1 MEETKE
7 IKNHEIKLEKL
18 LDKITEVYIGIIL
31 LLFPLCVDSTGFFRI
46 LECKYRTFL
55 IFAGTY
61 LALNLIIIIYYYIFH
76 KVKIWKKI
84 RLSKIQYA
92 VIIFWIINIVS
103 CLMSPYF
110 DKYNLFVGV
119 GRRRRFNKYIFIL
132 FNIYGYYIV
141 WKIQKKIYIIFFNF
155 FNFNK
160 CNSNIT
166 ICRF

>member
-7 IKNHEIKLEKL
+7 LKTYEIKLEKL
-18 LDKITEVYIGIIL
+18 LDKITEVYIGIII

-92 VIIFWIINIVS
+92 VIVFWIINIVS
-103 CLMSPYF
+103 CFMSPYF

-119 GRRRRFNKYIFIL
+119 GRRRRFNKYILIL
-132 FNIYGYYIV
+132 FNIYNYYGI
-141 WKIQKKIYIIFFNF
+141 WEI
-155 FNFNK
+155 
-160 CNSNIT
+160 
-166 ICRF
+166 